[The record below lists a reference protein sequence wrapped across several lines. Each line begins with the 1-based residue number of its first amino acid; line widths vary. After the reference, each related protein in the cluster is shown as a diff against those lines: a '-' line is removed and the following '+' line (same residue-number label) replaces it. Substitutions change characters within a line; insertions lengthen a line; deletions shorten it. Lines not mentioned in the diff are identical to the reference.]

1 MRRRRLAPVLTLAAM
16 CLALVASSTAQAADP
31 ALVLSEKCSKL
42 DDGTQ
47 VYGVTFGVTGF
58 APNSD
63 VTGSL
68 DIAPI
73 NPDGSLAPAGGFDA
87 TVTADANGDYFNQ
100 MGIQGQ
106 PAAFTLTIDNFPGG
120 SQSKSIRVTCDPPQQ
135 RSKPHPTRV
144 KQCRHGGFRRYGFKT
159 RRRCVAYVRRSA
171 ATR

>member
-1 MRRRRLAPVLTLAAM
+1 MVRRLAPVLALAAT
-16 CLALVASSTAQAADP
+16 CLALACAATAQASDP
-31 ALVLSEKCSKL
+31 ALVLTPKCSKL

-47 VYGVTFGVTGF
+47 VYGATFGVTGF

-73 NPDGSLAPAGGFDA
+73 NPDGSLAPAGGFEA
-87 TVTADANGDYFNQ
+87 TVTADANGNYVNQ

-135 RSKPHPTRV
+135 RAKPHPTRV
-144 KQCRHGGFRRYGFKT
+144 RQCRHGGFKRFGFKT
-159 RRRCVAYVRRSA
+159 SRRCVAYVKRSA
-171 ATR
+171 RTR